1 LTEHRRAAENESER
15 EGDAVPEIKRS
26 RQSIRGSAPRRWP
39 VLAAGAAFLL
49 FPPTAL
55 PLPAGNLLKNPDAE
69 SGRLATSDTAVA
81 PRKPR
86 FGKVTFRRIAA
97 LDESGE
103 HAQLTLSLEGR
114 IASNGA
120 KTFSATLQF
129 QGTITCMSPGQ
140 CSACPGLVLT
150 ETAVG
155 TVRSRRL
162 SSPPF
167 RVTRLSKT
175 TYDLSLVGRVT
186 VERQRTEFTG
196 EGCNTRTINTTEV
209 WTFDTPSAREIR
221 GRPIKKLSGS
231 VGRSLQAPP
240 GGHVCG
246 LPNGWAF
253 TTCNETLA
261 WKLR

>member
-1 LTEHRRAAENESER
+1 MDGSER
-15 EGDAVPEIKRS
+15 GDAVPEIERS
-26 RQSIRGSAPRRWP
+26 RQSIRGSVPRCWP
-39 VLAAGAAFLL
+39 LLAAGAASLL
-49 FPPTAL
+49 LPSAAL
-55 PLPAGNLLKNPDAE
+55 PLPAGNLLANRGAE
-69 SGRLATSDTAVA
+69 SGPGATSDTRLLPVSGDRAI
-81 PRKPR
+81 RKPR

-97 LDESGE
+97 LDEPGE
-103 HAQLTLSLEGR
+103 QAQLTLSLEGR

-120 KTFSATLQF
+120 RTFNATLQF
-129 QGTITCMSPGQ
+129 RGTITCMSPGQ

-155 TVRSRRL
+155 SVRSRRL

-175 TYDLSLVGRVT
+175 TYDLSLAGRVT

-196 EGCNTRTINTTEV
+196 EGCNTRTISTTEV
-209 WTFDTPSAREIR
+209 WTFEASSAREIR
-221 GRPIKKLSGS
+221 GKPIKKLSGS